1 MMGALERWTLLSRAA
16 LGVLAVS
23 AALAVAAAAEWRA
36 VRPLPAAPRA
46 RPVAAMPEVR
56 VPRRDASDGVVLAAV
71 ARDPFRADRKRPPGR
86 YRLPGDPAPQPA
98 AAAVPMGD
106 PAPPVYAYR
115 LLGTVVLADGSGL
128 AALAGP
134 TGEGKVVRTGQSI
147 DQFRLVRVTQ
157 GSATLAGSDTTL
169 VLRSGGPE

>member
-1 MMGALERWTLLSRAA
+1 MSGALERWTLLSRAA
-16 LGVLAVS
+16 AGALAVS
-23 AALAVAAAAEWRA
+23 AALAVAAAAAWHTVE
-36 VRPLPAAPRA
+36 PLPAAPRA

-56 VPRRDASDGVVLAAV
+56 VPRRAASDDVVLAAV
-71 ARDPFRADRKRPPGR
+71 ARDPFRADRRRPPGR
-86 YRLPGDPAPQPA
+86 YRLPGDPAPAPAPA
-98 AAAVPMGD
+98 ALPMGE

-115 LLGTVVLADGSGL
+115 LLGTVVLDGGGGL

-134 TGEGKVVRTGQSI
+134 TGEGKVVRVGQSI
-147 DQFRLVRVTQ
+147 DQFRLLRVTP